1 MGLGTQPPVT
11 RFGVVMR
18 QSVPDHCDDVAWTAA
33 GHPGLVVTVASASLL
48 RLVGDLDMATRDLL
62 AGVLRQMSCCDVH
75 LDVAEL
81 AFADAAGL
89 AVVAEADAN
98 RRREHTGRVVLH
110 RARPMLQRTVTVAG
124 ISRLRPGAGHPG

>member
-48 RLVGDLDMATRDLL
+48 RLAGDLDLATRDLL
-62 AGVLRQMSCCDVH
+62 GDALGQMSGCDVH
-75 LDVAEL
+75 LDVEEL
-81 AFADAAGL
+81 TFADAAGL
-89 AVVAEADAN
+89 AVVAEADAD
-98 RRREHTGRVVLH
+98 R
-110 RARPMLQRTVTVAG
+110 
-124 ISRLRPGAGHPG
+124 